1 MVKNRHNTKLASS
14 AGIYLHVPFCIFK
27 CPYCD
32 FYSIESGID
41 EESSRN
47 SFVDSLLSEIKV
59 NPPTNLDIGTVYFG
73 GGTPSMLSGDQI
85 KEILDSLKKHFRILG
100 EAEITLEAN
109 PDEIKKDKLHAYK
122 EAGVNRLS
130 IGVQSFQPEELKTL
144 GRIHSP
150 EDIVAAV
157 EAARE
162 SGFENFN
169 LDLIYGIPGQSVDS
183 VRENVKK
190 VIRLKPKHISVY
202 SLTYEEGTPF
212 YGMKERGEI
221 TPVDE
226 KLEAEMSA
234 AIIEFL
240 ENADYKRYEISS
252 YSLPGYKSMHNS
264 SYWNGATYY
273 GFGPSA
279 HSFDGKVRWWNLP
292 DVDSYIKK
300 INNGESPIAGREELS
315 REQLIFE
322 RIFLKLRTTEGLH
335 LPSFEREFD
344 IVFENRYETQL
355 KKVDELNEPG
365 QEPILL
371 IENDFLFL
379 SDYGMKYSEEISALF
394 APQ

>member
-1 MVKNRHNTKLASS
+1 
-14 AGIYLHVPFCIFK
+14 
-27 CPYCD
+27 
-32 FYSIESGID
+32 
-41 EESSRN
+41 
-47 SFVDSLLSEIKV
+47 
-59 NPPTNLDIGTVYFG
+59 
-73 GGTPSMLSGDQI
+73 MLSGDQI
-85 KEILDSLKKHFRILG
+85 KQILDSLKEHFRILG

-109 PDEIKKDKLHAYK
+109 PGEIDKDKLVAYK

-130 IGVQSFQPEELKTL
+130 LGAQSFQPEELKTL

-150 EDIVAAV
+150 EDIGAAV
-157 EAARE
+157 EAARD

-169 LDLIYGIPGQSVDS
+169 LDLIYGVPRQSADT
-183 VRENVKK
+183 VRDNVRK

-202 SLTYEEGTPF
+202 SLTYEDGTP
-212 YGMKERGEI
+212 YYAMKESGEI

-234 AIIEFL
+234 AARELL

-252 YSLPGYKSMHNS
+252 YSLPGYKSKHNS
-264 SYWNGATYY
+264 CYWNGAAYY

-279 HSFDGKVRWWNLP
+279 HSFNGKVRWWNLR
-292 DVDSYIKK
+292 DVDSYIEHL
-300 INNGESPIAGREELS
+300 NNGESPIVGREELS

-344 IVFENRYETQL
+344 IVFENLYETQL
-355 KKVDELNEPG
+355 KKVDELNESG
-365 QEPILL
+365 QEPMLL

-379 SDYGMKYSEEISALF
+379 SDYGMNYNEEISALF
-394 APQ
+394 AP